1 MKKSQ
6 IVLALALFA
15 LSVLF
20 SLWFDASEFR
30 IALLVFFMAPP
41 LLVLA
46 GVLAHYAKASFWAG
60 VLGLFWFSQGV
71 MEAYAVPL
79 ERSYAIVE
87 IMLAV
92 VIVLASS
99 WPGISARFRKKN
111 KADAA

>member
-6 IVLALALFA
+6 ALLALALFA

-20 SLWFDASEFR
+20 ALWFDGSRFR
-30 IALLVFFMAPP
+30 IALLAFFMAPP

-46 GVLAHYAKASFWAG
+46 GVLARYAKASFWAG
-60 VLGLFWFSQGV
+60 VLGLFWFSHGV
-71 MEAYAVPL
+71 MEAYAVPR
-79 ERSYAIVE
+79 ERGYALVE
-87 IMLAV
+87 VMLAV

-111 KADAA
+111 TADAA